1 MDRSSLVFFA
11 AAFAAGGL
19 LLTSGHGFAGGLAVA
34 AVAFSILWLVS
45 LALENASIVDIFWGP
60 GFILVGAYYAVTVS
74 GAPTLRGLLILGL
87 VTVWGLRLALHIGI
101 RNAGAE
107 EDFRYRKWREE
118 AGANFWWF
126 SLFKVFLLQAFVLWI
141 VSSPLLLAHL
151 GGIEAISMLDALG
164 FLLWGFGFLFESV
177 ADWQLQQFKRDPA
190 NSGRV
195 MRSGLWSVS
204 RHPNYFG
211 EAVLWWG
218 IALLAFP
225 AGGWLSFIGPLMI
238 TFLLLEVSG
247 VAMLDTAMVERRPRY
262 ADYIASTPAFVP
274 RFRLRRQATPPV
286 PDQPESAGCRRQ
298 RGRATTSQGH
308 FFLSL

>member
-1 MDRSSLVFFA
+1 MDWKTPVFVVA
-11 AAFAAGGL
+11 ALAATGL
-19 LLTSGHGFAGGLAVA
+19 LLSSGHGFAGGLFVA
-34 AVAFSILWLVS
+34 AAAFFLLWLVS
-45 LALENASIVDIFWGP
+45 LILKDASIVDIFWGP
-60 GFILVGAYYAVTVS
+60 GFILVGSYYAMT
-74 GAPTLRGLLILGL
+74 APGSPSLRGLLVLGL
-87 VTVWGLRLALHIGI
+87 VTVWGLRLALHIGF
-101 RNAGAE
+101 RNAGTG

-225 AGGWLSFIGPLMI
+225 AGGWLSFIGPSMI

-247 VAMLDTAMVERRPRY
+247 VAMLDTAMVERRPGY

-274 RFRLRRQATPPV
+274 RFRLRRQATP
-286 PDQPESAGCRRQ
+286 S
-298 RGRATTSQGH
+298 T
-308 FFLSL
+308 